1 MICRSPFGNDNTR
14 LMVLLYF
21 ILVVVAWG
29 YTQLF
34 TGRAAYLHLGAFTA
48 TIMEFADGVFR
59 EISGEFRLDAD
70 HRPLGFDRQGQNAFD
85 RATAGLAH
93 DEPSRVARFDIA
105 FIIKGDFDETVRH
118 AIAEAAEEEI
128 CTVSNTLRGGP
139 DFVSTVSAE

>member
-1 MICRSPFGNDNTR
+1 MAELKVRTRETGASAVVGRTGLPHVKSLTGELDIVTSPSQPGFGPLD
-14 LMVLLYF
+14 LLYASLASC
-21 ILVVVAWG
+21 LVLSARIAASRFGVLDRLTEVSVKV
-29 YTQLF
+29 
-34 TGRAAYLHLGAFTA
+34 TG
-48 TIMEFADGVFR
+48 EK
-59 EISGEFRLDAD
+59 
-70 HRPLGFDRQGQNAFD
+70 
-85 RATAGLAH
+85 AH